1 MSVFFFQAEDGI
13 RDVAVTGVQTCA
25 LPISRVTAQISLA
38 GRFLVYMPFASK
50 VGVSRKIENR
60 EQRAKLREMVSKLVP
75 KDPGAGGWIIRTV
88 AEDLTEQSCK
98 RGIEHLYRF
107 WAKNKRQS
115 GSGRA
120 PAPPHTET
128 VAPR

>member
-60 EQRAKLREMVSKLVP
+60 DQRAKLREMVSKLVP
-75 KDPGAGGWIIRTV
+75 KDPGAGGGVHPTV
-88 AEDLTEQSCK
+88 AQDPTGQDRK
-98 RGIEHLYRF
+98 RENGHPYGVGE
-107 WAKNKRQS
+107 KRK
-115 GSGRA
+115 
-120 PAPPHTET
+120 
-128 VAPR
+128 